1 MSKIIISCD
10 EGYIIILSL
19 YLQLI
24 GSSVPGDVSNQ
35 STLSFDDYKK
45 KKEEERRS
53 KFKKATVHAKRP
65 RAPQKSSANDVAK
78 VQVGLVTGT
87 ADSSHLKKVK
97 GRTIPVLLNTNSD
110 AATLLK
116 TAVEKHSRHFK
127 QFNKNVDYV
136 VLYADMSVVQ
146 TLPGSSTPFTL
157 EKYKSDLLKPYSK
170 LHFWLCIKE
179 EFENANC
186 GTSDSDDDDLC
197 SPSFEVHCRPT
208 ASTPGLS
215 LDTTVS
221 QSPSSTNSGSTL
233 ALTSCKPSATCTN
246 STPVAFHQCP
256 TCFELFSQRE
266 IECHADACAEAW
278 VDPIGDP
285 DQEVET
291 PSEEELACYLADA
304 TSTLR
309 ESAEAN
315 LETVRNTVSSLR
327 SLCQCELTNRLS
339 IRRRL
344 IFQDYMDARKK
355 KWFKPKALLKVT
367 FIGEPAVD
375 DGGPRREF
383 FTGTC
388 TCSFSGRKD

>member
-1 MSKIIISCD
+1 MTK
-10 EGYIIILSL
+10 LSL
-19 YLQLI
+19 YLQFI
-24 GSSVPGDVSNQ
+24 FSSVPGDVNNQ

-53 KFKKATVHAKRP
+53 KFKKASAHSKRP
-65 RAPQKSSANDVAK
+65 RAPQKSSQNEVAK
-78 VQVGLVTGT
+78 VQVGLVTCT
-87 ADSSHLKKVK
+87 LDSNHLKKVK
-97 GRTIPVLLNTNSD
+97 GRTIPVQLNTNSD

-127 QFNKNVDYV
+127 QFNKHLDYV
-136 VLYADMSVVQ
+136 LLYADMSVVQ
-146 TLPGSSTPFTL
+146 TLPGSSTPFIL

-170 LHFWLCIKE
+170 LYFWLCIKD

-186 GTSDSDDDDLC
+186 ATSDSDDDALC
-197 SPSFEVHCRPT
+197 SPSLEVDCRPT
-208 ASTPGLS
+208 ASNPGPS
-215 LDTTVS
+215 LNTTVP
-221 QSPSSTNSGSTL
+221 QSSSATNSGSTI
-233 ALTSCKPSATCTN
+233 ALTRGRPSATCTN

-266 IECHADACAEAW
+266 IKSHADACAEEW

-285 DQEVET
+285 DHVAEIPV
-291 PSEEELACYLADA
+291 EEEPAGNLADD
-304 TSTLR
+304 TSTLG

-315 LETVRNTVSSLR
+315 LETVKNTVCSLR

-344 IFQDYMDARKK
+344 IFKDYMDARKK
-355 KWFKPKALLKVT
+355 KWFKPKALVKVT

-383 FTGTC
+383 FTGKC
-388 TCSFSGRKD
+388 TCSFIQKG